1 MNILPT
7 PTHAQ
12 VFYIKKDQIISGLF
26 HSSYALLTYAQY
38 VALLYFLK
46 ALALITKKV
55 NGVDNNT
62 DIPAIYLDSLAI
74 TEAKVA
80 PQIYAF
86 A

>member
-46 ALALITKKV
+46 ALALICQYDGYFYANCDQKASKV
-55 NGVDNNT
+55 LRRR
-62 DIPAIYLDSLAI
+62 IS
-74 TEAKVA
+74 
-80 PQIYAF
+80 
-86 A
+86 